1 MEEKKKMNEILVI
14 TFVMTCIIALMEG
27 KSTTTFFCTCIWI
40 YMFVFVQSQKKD
52 L

>member
-1 MEEKKKMNEILVI
+1 MEEKKKINEILAI

-27 KSTTTFFCTCIWI
+27 RSITTLFCSCIWI